1 MKRYKELFAIP
12 NVWVLVLAAFPAR
25 VSYGMVALSIFFKTQ
40 QATGSVAVAGLAIGI
55 NSLAGAAT
63 AGMRGSLMDRFGQKW
78 PLRIFVPGYA
88 SMMLILNTMENR
100 NAILAAAFIMGI
112 SAPPINLSVRPLW
125 KMIVPDDYLRTAYA
139 VDTSVMSTAGVIG
152 PVVATSLALSSHPG
166 SALVV
171 ASIFMAV
178 GGGSLA
184 LTKVS
189 RDWKPEK
196 KEADHISL
204 WRNKAIQLLMVEG
217 CFIGFGWG
225 VFDVAVPAFATL
237 EGVPHRTAWVF
248 TAMGVANI
256 IGGLLGGLVSKR
268 VSALKAMRLTYFTWI
283 FISIPIVFTYP
294 GWSMVVAGAF
304 LGLVGGT
311 IQVFYWEVMEAVRP
325 KGSAVGMMGWIWTVE
340 GTLMSLGS
348 AAGGWIAETFSPRF
362 AMSITSFTIITGFAI
377 LTLGRKRLAAADRI
391 PTDEEDLAAMSDNSP
406 TTK

>member
-25 VSYGMVALSIFFKTQ
+25 VSYGMVALAIFFKTQ

-63 AGMRGSLMDRFGQKW
+63 AGLRGSLMDRFGQKW

-88 SMMLILNTMENR
+88 SMMLLLNTMENR

-178 GGGSLA
+178 GGGPLA
-184 LTKVS
+184 LTQVS

-196 KEADHISL
+196 KEADHVSL

-304 LGLVGGT
+304 LGLVGGA

-340 GTLMSLGS
+340 GTLMSIGS

-377 LTLGRKRLAAADRI
+377 LTLGRKRLSAANRI
-391 PTDEEDLAAMSDNSP
+391 PTEEEDLAAMSDNSP

>member
-25 VSYGMVALSIFFKTQ
+25 VSYGMVALAIFFKTQ

-63 AGMRGSLMDRFGQKW
+63 AGLRGSLMDRFGQKW

-88 SMMLILNTMENR
+88 SMMLLLNTMENR

-184 LTKVS
+184 LTQVS

-196 KEADHISL
+196 KEADHVSL

-283 FISIPIVFTYP
+283 FISIPIIFTYP

-304 LGLVGGT
+304 LGLVGGA

-340 GTLMSLGS
+340 GTLMSIGS

-377 LTLGRKRLAAADRI
+377 LTLGRKRLSAANRI
-391 PTDEEDLAAMSDNSP
+391 PTEEEDLAAMSDNSP